1 MGTGFFLSVHDI
13 INSISSFCSEENYLH
28 FLYVHA
34 INVRNPWN
42 NSLLFPAPSQK
53 SSHFSWSVQPRS
65 GHITPVAVEPVIH
78 GDLPWLPRFYTFI
91 LRISI
96 YKTQDSVLAATTS
109 TNHVNDLHTHI
120 CSFILHGVVPS
131 SLNCLS
137 FFRFKFNFF
146 SALNFIYLMFA
157 HSASLPISFWKLL
170 LFSSIHFAS
179 KFSGVW
185 KFEHPVHPS
194 PSHSYIS
201 RKHCSDS
208 QGALLSSCTSLKTC
222 HLQLLSISCHL
233 VNFLSVGLMPLF
245 DMTCYQPHIK
255 HFMNLLL
262 KICIF
267 INCILLAELLCY
279 IIRKLKLFKMD
290 LPLTNLCWLWI
301 TNSQL
306 PK

>member
-1 MGTGFFLSVHDI
+1 MLINMHIQAWKKFIELQKGQQSARVIQLASLPIALCIFSFYFPIELLKIRIPHICIFLILIICCGQNTFQTFTFILVTKFLILQSMGIGFFLSVHDI
-13 INSISSFCSEENYLH
+13 INSIFSFCSEENYLH

-91 LRISI
+91 LRIFI

-137 FFRFKFNFF
+137 FFRFKFFF
-146 SALNFIYLMFA
+146 
-157 HSASLPISFWKLL
+157 
-170 LFSSIHFAS
+170 
-179 KFSGVW
+179 
-185 KFEHPVHPS
+185 
-194 PSHSYIS
+194 
-201 RKHCSDS
+201 
-208 QGALLSSCTSLKTC
+208 
-222 HLQLLSISCHL
+222 
-233 VNFLSVGLMPLF
+233 FL
-245 DMTCYQPHIK
+245 H
-255 HFMNLLL
+255 
-262 KICIF
+262 
-267 INCILLAELLCY
+267 
-279 IIRKLKLFKMD
+279 
-290 LPLTNLCWLWI
+290 
-301 TNSQL
+301 
-306 PK
+306 